1 MRVAR
6 VLLPLLLLTAG
17 CSGSGEDEP
26 TFSKPEVVVGAY
38 PFAWL
43 VSAVAPEVVDV
54 VDLVK
59 PGVEPHDVE
68 LTPRQVARVRKAD
81 VVFYLKGFQP
91 ALDDA
96 VEGRDNAVDLGA
108 VLHQLRGEG
117 DRMDPHVWL
126 DPVRMKA
133 MAAEIGRVLRER
145 VAGLD
150 VDGST
155 AAAPLDALDRSLH
168 DQLTTCRTREFV
180 TSHAAF
186 AYFAERYG
194 LVQQGI
200 TGLDP
205 ESEPS
210 PARLADVVRF
220 AREHHVTTIFFEKL
234 VSPRVARTVA
244 SEVGAE
250 TAVLD
255 PVESVEGTDDYV
267 SVMRRNG
274 AALHAALGCS

>member
-1 MRVAR
+1 MRMVR
-6 VLLPLLLLTAG
+6 LLLPLLLLTAG
-17 CSGSGEDEP
+17 CSGSNEDEP
-26 TFSKPEVVVGAY
+26 TITKPEVVVGAY

-43 VSAVAPEVVDV
+43 VAQVAPEAVEV

-68 LTPRQVARVRKAD
+68 LTPRQVARVRSAD

-96 VEGRDNAVDLGA
+96 IDGRDNAIDLGKA
-108 VLHQLRGEG
+108 LHQLRGEG
-117 DRMDPHVWL
+117 DRLDPHVWL
-126 DPVRMKA
+126 DPVLMKT
-133 MAAEIGRVLRER
+133 MANEVAQALRER
-145 VAGLD
+145 VPGLQAD
-150 VDGST
+150 ASSGT
-155 AAAPLDALDRSLH
+155 ARLDALDRSLRAE
-168 DQLTTCRTREFV
+168 LTGCRTREFV

-186 AYFAERYG
+186 AYFAERYS

-210 PARLADVVRF
+210 PGRLADVVRF

-244 SEVGAE
+244 SEVGAK

-255 PVESVEGTDDYV
+255 PVESVEGSDDYL
-267 SVMRRNG
+267 SVMHRNG
-274 AALHAALGCS
+274 AALHAALGCR